1 MNGRP
6 EHSMPHPQR
15 SPHRIGP
22 VLVAA
27 LLVACGYDDTPNAMR
42 VIDGETDRLLYA
54 RTVIAAAD
62 AVGAGR
68 VPDAAAVEAV
78 EFAYQM
84 SQQAYVAVLECED
97 QGVCRRASLAA
108 ACTDVFNLIAA
119 RGVLAP
125 HSDLLAVHE
134 SIAGGLPFDADRLRL
149 LIAEARRDGEISDL
163 EQDLLLLAG
172 AVAGFEELRGATP
185 AGARDAGRRR
195 EQRAVDAFAQRCAAR

>member
-1 MNGRP
+1 MSGGP
-6 EHSMPHPQR
+6 ERSMPHSQR
-15 SPHRIGP
+15 TLHRIAP
-22 VLVAA
+22 LIVAT

-62 AVGAGR
+62 AARAGQA
-68 VPDAAAVEAV
+68 PDAATIEAV
-78 EFAYQM
+78 ESAYRM

-97 QGVCRRASLAA
+97 QGVCRRASLGA
-108 ACTDVFNLIAA
+108 ACADVVKLIAA

-125 HSDLLAVHE
+125 HSDYLAVHE
-134 SIAGGLPFDADRLRL
+134 SIATGLPFDADRLRL
-149 LIAEARRDGEISDL
+149 LIAEARRDGEVSNL

-172 AVAGFEELRGATP
+172 AVAGFQELRSATP
-185 AGARDAGRRR
+185 AGARDAQRHR